1 MPRKRS
7 LGSKTFTGLA
17 LTFFVPIALAGGGK
31 IGPIRL
37 PSAQEVGKAVEEG
50 VSNAGKAAADVITLG
65 EEGRRRDRKEAEERE
80 REAAQA
86 RANAEAMRRQKI
98 NELTSSIQLL
108 EGIVKS
114 YDENKKLIDTLNSL
128 HEKILLAGMAELKD
142 RASSIAFLERLRD
155 SRRKQSNDLK
165 DLVQALGSL
174 KVLDQSLYKA
184 LESKDL
190 PIVDADQ
197 SARDQAVLTAR
208 RILDTASAEGE
219 TSTLYLTKAVEQL
232 QTESLSCMV
241 ALSTQAK
248 TTLVTLDGQVAS
260 QRATYLA
267 NLDGK
272 KKELAALGP
281 A

>member
-1 MPRKRS
+1 M
-7 LGSKTFTGLA
+7 A
-17 LTFFVPIALAGGGK
+17 LSCLVSFVLAGGGN

-50 VSNAGKAAADVITLG
+50 VSNAGKAAADIVTLG
-65 EEGRRRDRKEAEERE
+65 EEGRRRDQERAEVQE
-80 REAAQA
+80 REATQA
-86 RANAEAMRRQKI
+86 RVNAEALRRQKI
-98 NELTSSIQLL
+98 NDLSSSIQLL

-114 YDENKKLIDTLNSL
+114 YDENKKLIDTLKSV
-128 HEKILLAGMAELKD
+128 HDKILVAGTAELAD
-142 RASSIAFLERLRD
+142 RASSMAFLERLRD

-165 DLVQALGSL
+165 DLVQALSNL
-174 KVLDQSLYKA
+174 KVLDQDLYKS

-190 PIVDADQ
+190 PIIDADK
-197 SARDQAVLTAR
+197 SARAQAVSTAR
-208 RILDTASAEGE
+208 RILDTAITEGE
-219 TSTLYLTKAVEQL
+219 TSTLYLSKAVEQL
-232 QTESLSCMV
+232 QTESLRNMV

-248 TTLVTLDGQVAS
+248 TILVTLDGQVAT
-260 QRATYLA
+260 QRATYVA

>member
-1 MPRKRS
+1 MQSKRS
-7 LGSKTFTGLA
+7 WGSGTFAGMA
-17 LTFFVPIALAGGGK
+17 LSCLVPIALAGGGN

-65 EEGRRRDRKEAEERE
+65 EEGRRRDRERAEAQE

-86 RANAEAMRRQKI
+86 RANAEALRRQKI
-98 NELTSSIQLL
+98 NDLSSSIQLL

-114 YDENKKLIDTLNSL
+114 YDENKKLIDTLKSL
-128 HEKILLAGMAELKD
+128 HDKILVVGTAELED
-142 RASSIAFLERLRD
+142 RATSMAFLERLRD

-165 DLVQALGSL
+165 DLVQALSNL
-174 KVLDQSLYKA
+174 KVLDQNLYKS

-190 PIVDADQ
+190 PIVDADK
-197 SARDQAVLTAR
+197 SARAQAVSTAR
-208 RILDTASAEGE
+208 RILDTAIAEGE

-232 QTESLSCMV
+232 QTESLRSMV

-248 TTLVTLDGQVAS
+248 TILVTLDGQVAT
-260 QRATYLA
+260 QRATYVA

>member
-1 MPRKRS
+1 MSSKRS
-7 LGSKTFTGLA
+7 WGAKTFTGMA
-17 LTFFVPIALAGGGK
+17 LSCLVPIALAGGGN
-31 IGPIRL
+31 IGPVRL
-37 PSAQEVGKAVEEG
+37 PSAQEIGKTVEEG

-65 EEGRRRDRKEAEERE
+65 EEGRRRDRERAEAEERE
-80 REAAQA
+80 AAHA
-86 RANAEAMRRQKI
+86 RANAEALRRQKI
-98 NELTSSIQLL
+98 NGLSSSIQLL

-114 YDENKKLIDTLNSL
+114 YDENKKLIDTLKSL
-128 HEKILLAGMAELKD
+128 HDKILLVGTAELED
-142 RASSIAFLERLRD
+142 RATSMAFLERLRD

-165 DLVQALGSL
+165 DLVQALSNI
-174 KVLDQSLYKA
+174 KVLDQSLYKS

-190 PIVDADQ
+190 PIVDADK
-197 SARDQAVLTAR
+197 SARAQAVSTAR
-208 RILDTASAEGE
+208 RILDTAIAEGE

-232 QTESLSCMV
+232 QTESLRSMV

-248 TTLVTLDGQVAS
+248 TILVTLDGQVAT
-260 QRATYLA
+260 QRATYVA